1 MPLYALTIFLGAF
14 LLFLVQPLIGKY
26 ILPWFGGGPGVWT
39 VCLLF
44 FQTLLLGGYAYAHF
58 TSTRLKPRTQ
68 ALTHLVLLALCL
80 VWLPIIP
87 NAEWK
92 PGPGDEPT
100 KRILLLLTATLGLP
114 YLLLSATGPL
124 LQRWFSLSHPDQS
137 PYRLY
142 ALSNV
147 GSLLALLGYPFAIE
161 PLLSRSVQAWAWS
174 GALVGFAVLC
184 GICAWQ
190 IRRANPGVSSLPTA
204 ENSRDTEMPL
214 ATPAGREPEKV
225 RNTDFPPTTPEGS
238 HRENAEAKVRN
249 TDFGHATALPDRDAV
264 DDKPRFWQKF
274 FWVALPAIA
283 SVLLVGTTSKLCV
296 DVAVIPFLWVLP
308 LAIYLVSFILCFDH
322 PRWYAR
328 GLFAALFVVA
338 CTAVAYFVSLG
349 LHAPILWQVVVYSAA
364 LFIAC
369 MICHGE
375 VYRLRP
381 APRHLTSFY
390 LHLSFGGAIG
400 GIFVGIVAPLVF
412 NDYYELHLGYWAL
425 AYLLAALCL
434 VQRSRA
440 IALGV
445 GAGALAGIALLPA
458 FFLNPPAEAGWF
470 VHVKNYAN
478 TYYAFYLEYRW
489 WAVAV
494 LLMLLWSLRGALPA
508 RLPEDW
514 RVRFSFLPLSLT
526 ALLGA
531 VFVIQISGTNAGMIE
546 SSRNF
551 YGTLKVRPYGEPAS
565 ISYSHLLSH
574 GITTHGLQFIQP
586 PYDKWATTYYGA
598 KSGVGLAL
606 EHAEPVKGG
615 RKFGFVGLGAGT
627 LAAYGLPGDTMRIY
641 EINPAVLRLAR
652 ERFTFLAQTA
662 ADVKIVLGD
671 ARLSM
676 EDELAHD
683 APQHFD
689 VLALDA
695 FSSDAIPIHLLTE
708 EAFAVYLK
716 HLKPGGVIA
725 VHISNRYLDLRP
737 VVEGLAKRYRLHLA
751 TISDNPKSEDWWL
764 YRTTW
769 MLLSSDPEKFAH
781 QDFQDARDEPSDD
794 TAETILWTDDRA
806 SLAGI
811 LR

>member
-80 VWLPIIP
+80 LWLPIIP
-87 NAEWK
+87 DVAWK

-124 LQRWFSLSHPDQS
+124 LQRWFSLTHPDKS

-161 PLLSRSVQAWAWS
+161 PLLSRSAQAWAWS
-174 GALVGFAVLC
+174 GALAGFVVLC
-184 GICAWQ
+184 GVCAWQ
-190 IRRANPGVSSLPTA
+190 IRRA
-204 ENSRDTEMPL
+204 D
-214 ATPAGREPEKV
+214 PAAPDEQL
-225 RNTDFPPTTPEGS
+225 RNTEFGGNATDGHGAPDDAKPT
-238 HRENAEAKVRN
+238 
-249 TDFGHATALPDRDAV
+249 LL
-264 DDKPRFWQKF
+264 QKF
-274 FWVALPAIA
+274 FWVALPATA

-328 GLFAALFVVA
+328 GWFAALFVVA
-338 CTAVAYFVSLG
+338 GTAIAYFVSLG
-349 LHAPILWQVVVYSAA
+349 LHAPILLQIVAYSAS
-364 LFIAC
+364 LFVAC

-375 VYRLRP
+375 AYRLRP

-390 LHLSFGGAIG
+390 LHLSFGGALG
-400 GIFVGIVAPLVF
+400 GIFVGLVAPVVF

-434 VQRSRA
+434 VQRSRS
-440 IALGV
+440 IALGT
-445 GAGALAGIALLPA
+445 GAGTLIGVALLPA
-458 FFLNPPAEAGWF
+458 FFLNRAAEPGWF
-470 VHVKNYAN
+470 GHVKNYAN

-494 LLMLLWSLRGALPA
+494 LLMLLWSLRGALQA
-508 RLPEDW
+508 RLAEDW

-531 VFVIQISGTNAGMIE
+531 VFVIQVTGTNAGMIE

-551 YGTLKVRPYGEPAS
+551 YGTLKVRPYGEPDS
-565 ISYSHLLSH
+565 ISYSYLLSH
-574 GITTHGLQFIQP
+574 GITTHGLQFVRT

-598 KSGVGLAL
+598 NSGIGLAL
-606 EHAEPVKGG
+606 DHAEPTKGG

-652 ERFTFLAQTA
+652 ERFTFLAHTA

-671 ARLSM
+671 ARLSL
-676 EDELAHD
+676 EDELAHA

-695 FSSDAIPIHLLTE
+695 FSSDAIPVHLLTE

-737 VVEGLAKRYRLHLA
+737 VVEGLAKRYQLHLA
-751 TISDNPKSEDWWL
+751 TISDSPKSEDWWL

-769 MLLSSDPEKFAH
+769 MLLSSDPERFAH
-781 QDFQDARDEPSDD
+781 QDFKDAMEEPSDE
-794 TAETILWTDDRA
+794 TAKTILWTDDRA

>member
-26 ILPWFGGGPGVWT
+26 ILPWFGGGPGMWT

-80 VWLPIIP
+80 VWLPIVP
-87 NAEWK
+87 DAAWK

-124 LQRWFSLSHPDQS
+124 LQRWFSLSHPDKS

-161 PLLSRSVQAWAWS
+161 PLLSRSAQAWAWS
-174 GALVGFAVLC
+174 GALVGFVVLC
-184 GICAWQ
+184 GVCAWQ
-190 IRRANPGVSSLPTA
+190 IHRA
-204 ENSRDTEMPL
+204 D
-214 ATPAGREPEKV
+214 PAAPAPVPADNGAPE
-225 RNTDFPPTTPEGS
+225 
-238 HRENAEAKVRN
+238 
-249 TDFGHATALPDRDAV
+249 
-264 DDKPRFWQKF
+264 DDKPTLLQKF
-274 FWVALPAIA
+274 FWVALPATA

-308 LAIYLVSFILCFDH
+308 LAIYLVSFILSFDH
-322 PRWYAR
+322 PRWYTR

-338 CTAVAYFVSLG
+338 GTAVAYFVSLG
-349 LHAPILWQVVVYSAA
+349 LHAPILVQVVAYTAS
-364 LFIAC
+364 LFVAC

-381 APRHLTSFY
+381 SPRHLTSFY
-390 LHLSFGGAIG
+390 LHLSFGGALG
-400 GIFVGIVAPLVF
+400 GIFVGLVAPVVF

-425 AYLLAALCL
+425 AYLLASLCL

-440 IALGV
+440 IALGT

-458 FFLNPPAEAGWF
+458 FFLNHATESGWF
-470 VHVKNYAN
+470 APVKNYAN

-494 LLMLLWSLRGALPA
+494 LLMLLWSLRGALQA

-531 VFVIQISGTNAGMIE
+531 VFVIQITGTNAGMIE

-551 YGTLKVRPYGEPAS
+551 YGTLKVRPYGEPDS
-565 ISYSHLLSH
+565 ISYSYLLSH
-574 GITTHGLQFIQP
+574 GVTTHGLQLARP

-598 KSGVGLAL
+598 HSGIGLAL
-606 EHAEPVKGG
+606 AHAEPTKGG
-615 RKFGFVGLGAGT
+615 RQFGFVGLGAGT
-627 LAAYGLPGDTMRIY
+627 LAAYGLPGDTLRIY

-652 ERFTFLAQTA
+652 ERFTFLAQTP

-689 VLALDA
+689 VFALDA
-695 FSSDAIPIHLLTE
+695 FSSDAIPVHLLTE

-737 VVEGLAKRYRLHLA
+737 VVEGLAKHYRLHLA
-751 TISDNPKSEDWWL
+751 TISDHPKSEDWWL

-769 MLLSSDPEKFAH
+769 MLLSDDATKFAH
-781 QDFQDARDEPSDD
+781 RDFQDAMDDPSDA
-794 TAETILWTDDRA
+794 TAKTILWTDDRA
-806 SLAGI
+806 GLAGI